1 SPLCLA
7 GADELACC
15 ESLADCAAAGDVTL
29 YATERLFLADRVAV
43 YQADGASYGTVVN
56 LSATGLHLGVD
67 TTIGN
72 VLSRGS
78 VTLRDRAVIDGYA
91 VSESQISI
99 GNGASVSGS
108 SIEGGV
114 VLAPGLHGF
123 LGTFPG
129 TGGVDVRI
137 ERDEIVELEPGSYGL
152 LDVRGG
158 GQLIL

>member
-1 SPLCLA
+1 
-7 GADELACC
+7 
-15 ESLADCAAAGDVTL
+15 
-29 YATERLFLADRVAV
+29 
-43 YQADGASYGTVVN
+43 
-56 LSATGLHLGVD
+56 
-67 TTIGN
+67 
-72 VLSRGS
+72 
-78 VTLRDRAVIDGYA
+78 
-91 VSESQISI
+91 
-99 GNGASVSGS
+99 SGS

-158 GQLIL
+158 GQLILRDGNYMFDSVQTHHQSYVTYDSVFGAVVIHVAGPVSWGANAETSAAGFALMHYGTGEILVEAPFVGTLISPAGGVSLRTPGSPY